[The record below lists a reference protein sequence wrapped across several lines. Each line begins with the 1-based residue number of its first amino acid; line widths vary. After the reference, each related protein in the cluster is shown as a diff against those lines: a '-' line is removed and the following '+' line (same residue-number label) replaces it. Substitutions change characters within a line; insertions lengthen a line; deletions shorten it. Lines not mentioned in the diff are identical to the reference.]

1 MNDANP
7 PLIALP
13 RERDVDFQRASARFY
28 ARPTQP
34 LAVHLANVA
43 CLAATFGQHVGL
55 AQEAMLAGWLHDL
68 GKYRTEFQDYL
79 HGLRSSS
86 PETQH
91 AAFGAVW
98 AFQRQQLLQAFVV
111 AGHHAGLHDIAD
123 LQAIPDKSVL
133 GLPSALATA
142 TQRYLAECPP
152 LEPRPE
158 PDFIVSGATSDE
170 QSFRTD
176 VAVRMLFSCLVDA
189 DRLDSACWPR
199 TPRPDMLFDADALLA
214 RVEAERNR
222 KAAAAPNSPLK
233 TRRNDVFDSCLA
245 KAGLSQGFFSLTVP
259 TGGGKTLSAMAFALA
274 HARQHRLR
282 RVIVVIPYLS
292 IIEQNAAEYSRVLGR
307 EVVLENHSA
316 VKPRLDANDEERDAL
331 ELAAENWDSPVVV
344 TTSVQLIESL
354 LSAQPSRCRK
364 LHRIAHSVVIFDE
377 VQTMPSHLL
386 APIFSVFRELVRQY
400 AVSFVFSS
408 ATQPAFLKSSA
419 LVDGFTPGELRPII
433 DNPAQLFRDL
443 LRVAYHL
450 PAKDAT
456 LGWPE
461 LAACM
466 AAPEHSQSL
475 CVVNLTAH
483 AATLWAHLRSAL
495 PASQHKTLF
504 HLSSAMCAA
513 HRLRV
518 IRLMRWLLCHGHP
531 CRVVSTQ
538 LIEAGVDVDFP
549 IVWRALGPLDS
560 IVQTAGRCNREGRA
574 ARGQVHVFR
583 PVEHK
588 IPGGVYAAATEQAS
602 VAVARFD
609 NLEQAQEALATD
621 PTIFTTYFHGLYSVI
636 TTDSKIDGT
645 TIQEDRRELKFRTV
659 SEKAKVI
666 DNIGQHVI
674 SPFGAGKRIVR
685 AIRERQTPSGE
696 PRFTRD
702 DQRRLQRYMVNVR
715 QHNFDELLRLR
726 LIEPLLPNLNVHV
739 LDPCCYHRHLGLVM
753 PGNLP
758 IHDMIV

>member
-1 MNDANP
+1 MN
-7 PLIALP
+7 
-13 RERDVDFQRASARFY
+13 FY
-28 ARPTQP
+28 ARPSQP

-43 CLAATFGQHVGL
+43 HLAAAFGQYVGL
-55 AQEAMLAGWLHDL
+55 AKEAALAGWLHDL

-79 HGLRSSS
+79 NGLRASS

-91 AAFGAVW
+91 AAYGAVW
-98 AFQRQQLLQAFVV
+98 AFQHQQLLQAFAV

-158 PDFIVSGATSDE
+158 PGFIVSGATKDE
-170 QSFRTD
+170 QPLRTD
-176 VAVRMLFSCLVDA
+176 MAVRMLFSCLVDA
-189 DRLDSACWPR
+189 DRLDSASWPR
-199 TPRPDMLFDADALLA
+199 TPPADIALDADELLA
-214 RVEAERNR
+214 RVEAERNS
-222 KAAAAPNSPLK
+222 KADKAPDSPLK
-233 TRRNDVFDSCLA
+233 TRRNDVFDSCIEKGA
-245 KAGLSQGFFSLTVP
+245 MPQGFFSLTVP

-307 EVVLENHSA
+307 DVVLENHSA
-316 VKPRLDANDEERDAL
+316 VKPRMDANDEERDAL

-344 TTSVQLIESL
+344 TTSVQFIESL

-400 AVSFVFSS
+400 GVSFVFSS

-419 LVDGFTPGELRPII
+419 LVDGFTTGELRPII
-433 DNPAQLFRDL
+433 DGPAQLFRDL
-443 LRVAYHL
+443 RRVDYHL
-450 PAKDAT
+450 PPKDIT
-456 LGWPE
+456 LDWPD
-461 LAACM
+461 LASRM

-483 AATLWAHLRSAL
+483 AATLWDRLRSAL
-495 PASQHKTLF
+495 PASQHKMLF

-518 IRLMRWLLCHGHP
+518 IRLMRWLLRNGHP

-549 IVWRALGPLDS
+549 AVWRALGPLDS

-574 ARGQVHVFR
+574 ERGEVHVFR

-602 VAVARFD
+602 VAVARFVD
-609 NLEQAQEALATD
+609 LEEAQEALATD
-621 PTIFTTYFHGLYSVI
+621 PSIFTAYFHSLYSVI
-636 TTDSKIDGT
+636 TTDRKIDGT

-666 DNIGQHVI
+666 DNNGEPVI
-674 SPFGAGKRIVR
+674 APFGAGKRIVQ
-685 AIRERQTPSGE
+685 AIRERTTAKGE
-696 PRFTRD
+696 SRFTRD
-702 DQRRLQRYMVNVR
+702 DMRRLQRYMVNVR
-715 QHNFDELLRLR
+715 QRNFDELLRLH
-726 LIEPLLPNLNVHV
+726 LIKPLLPNLNIHV
-739 LDPCCYHRHLGLVM
+739 LDPSCYHRQLGLVM

-758 IHDMIV
+758 IQDMIV